1 MLFDRGLSN
10 IVLDLSHHTR
20 NTKAKINGTKSELK
34 ALAQGRELPVNK
46 KTTYSRGEDTY
57 R

>member
-20 NTKAKINGTKSELK
+20 NTKAKINGTESKLK
-34 ALAQGRELPVNK
+34 ALAQGRKLSVNK
-46 KTTYSRGEDTY
+46 KTTY
-57 R
+57 